1 MPLIIVHLP
10 FLAAP
15 RLTSHEPS
23 WLNTMGDPPPG
34 RSQRPINLSDEL
46 PANAWRAHE
55 RIRMILKTENRWVG
69 LLINR
74 SAVIEAPNQIR
85 SAALD
90 GMKG

>member
-1 MPLIIVHLP
+1 
-10 FLAAP
+10 
-15 RLTSHEPS
+15 
-23 WLNTMGDPPPG
+23 
-34 RSQRPINLSDEL
+34 
-46 PANAWRAHE
+46 
-55 RIRMILKTENRWVG
+55 MILKTENRWVG